1 MGELADRVDSMR
13 VRVSTPDGAITAEL
27 YDRSKLTLTFLQ
39 GWYDLCDDSDLERRL
54 ATLAQLLWVARTREY
69 WRTFSD
75 VAGETVT
82 GEDTPVSARD
92 LDWRAE
98 RDELVARGY
107 SPDGRIAVKAVGMR
121 QWEVHISPGTV
132 RALSEH
138 EFAEAAAQAAGELI
152 NDQFAKIAEL
162 SNKYYGYDR

>member
-1 MGELADRVDSMR
+1 
-13 VRVSTPDGAITAEL
+13 
-27 YDRSKLTLTFLQ
+27 
-39 GWYDLCDDSDLERRL
+39 
-54 ATLAQLLWVARTREY
+54 
-69 WRTFSD
+69 

-152 NDQFAKIAEL
+152 NDQFAKIAAL